1 MTDNVQNTVVEAAP
15 EANVTSGFGF
25 KFFKKCSTSL
35 KRLSV
40 VVFILNLF
48 FLISFI
54 VIATVFLG
62 VWLGFEMLSFL
73 SLPIITVFVIG
84 VVIARLISAL
94 IYGFAEIV
102 EKNEN
107 K

>member
-1 MTDNVQNTVVEAAP
+1 MADNIQNTVAQQIPDENKA
-15 EANVTSGFGF
+15 SGFGF

-40 VVFILNLF
+40 VVFILNMF
-48 FLISFI
+48 FLISLII
-54 VIATVFLG
+54 VGAVFLG
-62 VWLGFEMLSFL
+62 VWLGFDMLSFL
-73 SLPIITVFVIG
+73 ALPLITVFVIG

-107 K
+107 